1 MMQVLRG
8 RLRRF
13 RQKVLKQLDMKEQG
27 VQEALEPKPRVP
39 IVQGGRR
46 PDARTPGD

>member
-1 MMQVLRG
+1 MMRVLRG

-13 RQKVLKQLDMKEQG
+13 RQKVLKQLDLEEQG
-27 VQEALEPKPRVP
+27 AREAMEPKPVP
-39 IVQGGRR
+39 IIQGGRR